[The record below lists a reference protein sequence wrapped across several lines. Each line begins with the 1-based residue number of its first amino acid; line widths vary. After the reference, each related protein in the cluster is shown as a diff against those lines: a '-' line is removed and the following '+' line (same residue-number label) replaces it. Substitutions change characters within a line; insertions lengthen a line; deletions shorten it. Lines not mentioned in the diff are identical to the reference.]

1 MNSQDSKLF
10 KKKFIDCNLTKK
22 MPHMKKIVVNIF
34 LIFNLL
40 NLYSQDRRVITTA
53 VPFLMISADAR
64 ASGLGEQGVAT
75 SPDAF
80 SQHWNP
86 AKYVFLENKSGVGV
100 SYTPYLSKLVSDV
113 FLANLNYYNVIDERS
128 SWSTSFKYFSLGD
141 IDILQNPQDIPYLEN
156 PNEFTL
162 DASYILKLNDNFSM
176 GVTGRYLM
184 SDVKLQSVDSDSSSA
199 SSFAVDISGFYQSDE
214 RAYENFNGLWR
225 FGFNIS
231 NMGPKMKYEELG
243 KNNFIPT
250 NLKLG
255 SAFDFIFDSSNKL
268 SINLELNKLL
278 VPSPSV
284 PIYNSNDQIIGYNQA
299 DVTFLSG
306 LFKSFGDAPDGFSE
320 ELKEITLSLGLE
332 YTYNDSFALRVGY
345 FGENEDKGARK
356 YVTFGTGF
364 SLEEIDLDLSY
375 LLSSSSVISPLE
387 NTLRFSFTYNFN

>member
-1 MNSQDSKLF
+1 
-10 KKKFIDCNLTKK
+10 
-22 MPHMKKIVVNIF
+22 MKKIVINIF

-75 SPDAF
+75 TPDAF

-86 AKYVFLENKSGVGV
+86 AKYVFLDNKSGVGV

-113 FLANLNYYNVIDERS
+113 FLANLNYYNVIDDRS

-299 DVTFLSG
+299 DITFLSG

-320 ELKEITLSLGLE
+320 ELKEVTLSLGLE

-375 LLSSSSVISPLE
+375 LLSSSTIISPLE

>member
-1 MNSQDSKLF
+1 
-10 KKKFIDCNLTKK
+10 
-22 MPHMKKIVVNIF
+22 MKKITLS
-34 LIFNLL
+34 LILIL
-40 NLYSQDRRVITTA
+40 NVIYLFSQERRVITTA

-86 AKYVFLENKSGVGV
+86 AKYVFLENASGVGV

-113 FLANLNYYNVIDERS
+113 FLANINYYNIINERS

-162 DASYILKLNDNFSM
+162 DGSYILKLNDYFSM
-176 GVTGRYLM
+176 GVTGRFLM

-199 SSFAVDISGFYQSDE
+199 NSFAVDISGFYQSDVK
-214 RAYENFNGLWR
+214 AYQNFNGLWR

-231 NMGPKMKYEELG
+231 NLGPRMKYEELG
-243 KNNFIPT
+243 KKNFIPT

-278 VPSPSV
+278 VPSPSI
-284 PIYNSNDQIIGYNQA
+284 PILNSNDQIIGYNQA

-320 ELKEITLSLGLE
+320 ELKEITLALGFE
-332 YTYNDSFALRVGY
+332 YTYDDSFALRIGY
-345 FGENEDKGARK
+345 FGENENKGARK
-356 YVTFGTGF
+356 YITFGTGF
-364 SLEEIDLDLSY
+364 KLDDLNLDLSY
-375 LLSSSSVISPLE
+375 LLSTSSVISPLE

>member
-1 MNSQDSKLF
+1 
-10 KKKFIDCNLTKK
+10 
-22 MPHMKKIVVNIF
+22 MPYMRNIF
-34 LIFNLL
+34 LILIIIISSFNLH
-40 NLYSQDRRVITTA
+40 SQDRRVITTA

-75 SPDAF
+75 TPDAF

-86 AKYVFLENKSGVGV
+86 AKYVFIENKSGVGV

-113 FLANLNYYNVIDERS
+113 FLANLNYYNVINDRS

-141 IDILQNPQDIPYLEN
+141 IDILQNPQDVPYLEN

-162 DASYILKLNDNFSM
+162 DASYTLKLNDNFSM
-176 GVTGRYLM
+176 GVTGRFLM

-199 SSFAVDISGFYQSDE
+199 SSFAVDISGFFQSDE
-214 RAYENFNGLWR
+214 RAYENFNGIWR
-225 FGFNIS
+225 AGFNIS
-231 NMGPKMKYEELG
+231 NMGPRMKYEELG

-250 NLKLG
+250 NLKIG

-268 SINLELNKLL
+268 SLNLELNKLL
-278 VPSPSV
+278 VPSPSIPV
-284 PIYNSNDQIIGYNQA
+284 YNSNDQIIGYNQE
-299 DVTFLSG
+299 DISFLSG

-320 ELKEITLSLGLE
+320 EIKEITLALGLE
-332 YTYNDSFALRVGY
+332 YLYNDSFALRVGY

-356 YVTFGTGF
+356 YITFGTGF
-364 SLEEIDLDLSY
+364 RLDDINIDLSY
-375 LLSSSSVISPLE
+375 LLSTSNIISPLE

>member
-1 MNSQDSKLF
+1 
-10 KKKFIDCNLTKK
+10 
-22 MPHMKKIVVNIF
+22 MPYMRNIF
-34 LIFNLL
+34 LTLIIIISSFNLH
-40 NLYSQDRRVITTA
+40 SQDRRVITTA

-75 SPDAF
+75 TPDAF

-86 AKYVFLENKSGVGV
+86 AKYVFIENKSGVGV

-113 FLANLNYYNVIDERS
+113 FLANLNYYNVINDRS

-141 IDILQNPQDIPYLEN
+141 IDILQNPQDVPYLEN

-176 GVTGRYLM
+176 GVTGRFLM

-199 SSFAVDISGFYQSDE
+199 SSFAVDISGFFQSDE
-214 RAYENFNGLWR
+214 IAYENFNGIWR
-225 FGFNIS
+225 AGFNIS
-231 NMGPKMKYEELG
+231 NMGPRMKYEELG

-250 NLKLG
+250 NLKIG

-268 SINLELNKLL
+268 SLNLELNKLL
-278 VPSPSV
+278 VPSPSIPV
-284 PIYNSNDQIIGYNQA
+284 YNSNDQIIGYNQE
-299 DVTFLSG
+299 DISFLSG

-320 ELKEITLSLGLE
+320 EIKEITLALGLE
-332 YTYNDSFALRVGY
+332 YLYNDSFALRVGY

-356 YVTFGTGF
+356 YITFGTGF
-364 SLEEIDLDLSY
+364 SLDDINIDLSY
-375 LLSSSSVISPLE
+375 LLSTSNIISPLE

>member
-1 MNSQDSKLF
+1 
-10 KKKFIDCNLTKK
+10 
-22 MPHMKKIVVNIF
+22 MKKIVVNIF

-86 AKYVFLENKSGVGV
+86 AKYVFLDNKSGVGV

-113 FLANLNYYNVIDERS
+113 FLANLNYYNVIDDRS

-199 SSFAVDISGFYQSDE
+199 SSFAVDVSGFYQSDE

>member
-1 MNSQDSKLF
+1 
-10 KKKFIDCNLTKK
+10 
-22 MPHMKKIVVNIF
+22 MKKIVVNIF

-75 SPDAF
+75 SLDAF

-86 AKYVFLENKSGVGV
+86 AKYVFLDNKSGVGV

>member
-1 MNSQDSKLF
+1 
-10 KKKFIDCNLTKK
+10 
-22 MPHMKKIVVNIF
+22 MPYMKKIVINIF

-75 SPDAF
+75 TPDAF

-86 AKYVFLENKSGVGV
+86 AKYVFLDNKSGVGV

-113 FLANLNYYNVIDERS
+113 FLANLNYYNVIDGRS

-299 DVTFLSG
+299 DITFLSG

>member
-1 MNSQDSKLF
+1 
-10 KKKFIDCNLTKK
+10 
-22 MPHMKKIVVNIF
+22 MKKIVVNIF

-80 SQHWNP
+80 SQHWNH
-86 AKYVFLENKSGVGV
+86 AKYVFLDNKSGVGV

-162 DASYILKLNDNFSM
+162 DASYILKLSDNFSM

>member
-1 MNSQDSKLF
+1 
-10 KKKFIDCNLTKK
+10 
-22 MPHMKKIVVNIF
+22 MPYMKKIVVSIF

-40 NLYSQDRRVITTA
+40 NLCSQDRRVITTA

-86 AKYVFLENKSGVGV
+86 AKYVFLDNKSGVGV

-113 FLANLNYYNVIDERS
+113 FLANLNYFNVIDDRS

-320 ELKEITLSLGLE
+320 ELKEVTLSLGLE

-364 SLEEIDLDLSY
+364 SLEEIDLVLSY

>member
-1 MNSQDSKLF
+1 
-10 KKKFIDCNLTKK
+10 
-22 MPHMKKIVVNIF
+22 MKKITLS
-34 LIFNLL
+34 LILIL
-40 NLYSQDRRVITTA
+40 NVIYLFSQERRVITTA

-86 AKYVFLENKSGVGV
+86 AKYVFLDNKSGVGV

-162 DASYILKLNDNFSM
+162 DASYILKLNDNFSL

-199 SSFAVDISGFYQSDE
+199 SSFAVDISGFYQSSE

-320 ELKEITLSLGLE
+320 ELKEVTLSIGFE

>member
-1 MNSQDSKLF
+1 
-10 KKKFIDCNLTKK
+10 
-22 MPHMKKIVVNIF
+22 MKKIFVSIF

-75 SPDAF
+75 TPDAF

-86 AKYVFLENKSGVGV
+86 AKYVFLENSSGFGS
-100 SYTPYLSKLVSDV
+100 SYTPYMQKLVDDS
-113 FLANLNYYNVIDERS
+113 FLANLNYYNVIDNRS

-299 DVTFLSG
+299 DITFLSG

>member
-1 MNSQDSKLF
+1 
-10 KKKFIDCNLTKK
+10 
-22 MPHMKKIVVNIF
+22 MKKLVVNVF

>member
-1 MNSQDSKLF
+1 MRN
-10 KKKFIDCNLTKK
+10 I
-22 MPHMKKIVVNIF
+22 IVSLI
-34 LIFNLL
+34 LIFNVVFLF
-40 NLYSQDRRVITTA
+40 SQERRVITTA

-86 AKYVFLENKSGVGV
+86 AKYVFLDNASGVGV

-113 FLANLNYYNVIDERS
+113 FLANINYYNIIDERS

-162 DASYILKLNDNFSM
+162 DASYILKLNDYFSM
-176 GVTGRYLM
+176 GVTGRFLM

-199 SSFAVDISGFYQSDE
+199 SSFAVDISGFYQSDVK
-214 RAYENFNGLWR
+214 AYQNFNGLWR

-231 NMGPKMKYEELG
+231 NLGPRMKYEELG
-243 KNNFIPT
+243 KKNFIPT

-278 VPSPSV
+278 VPSPSI
-284 PIYNSNDQIIGYNQA
+284 PILNSNDQIIGYNQE
-299 DVTFLSG
+299 DVNFLSG

-320 ELKEITLSLGLE
+320 ELKEITLALGIE
-332 YTYNDSFALRVGY
+332 YTYDDSFALRLGY
-345 FGENEDKGARK
+345 FGENENKGARK
-356 YVTFGTGF
+356 YITFGTGF
-364 SLEEIDLDLSY
+364 KLEDINLDLSY
-375 LLSSSSVISPLE
+375 LLSTSSVISPLE
-387 NTLRFSFTYNFN
+387 NTLRFSFTYNFK

>member
-1 MNSQDSKLF
+1 
-10 KKKFIDCNLTKK
+10 
-22 MPHMKKIVVNIF
+22 MKKIVVYIF

-75 SPDAF
+75 TPDAF

-86 AKYVFLENKSGVGV
+86 AKYVFLDNKSGVGV

-113 FLANLNYYNVIDERS
+113 FLANLNYYNVIDDRS

-299 DVTFLSG
+299 DITFLSG

>member
-1 MNSQDSKLF
+1 
-10 KKKFIDCNLTKK
+10 
-22 MPHMKKIVVNIF
+22 MPYMRNIF
-34 LIFNLL
+34 LTLIIVSSSFNLH
-40 NLYSQDRRVITTA
+40 SQDRRVITTA

-75 SPDAF
+75 TPDAF

-86 AKYVFLENKSGVGV
+86 AKYVFIENKSGVGV

-113 FLANLNYYNVIDERS
+113 FLANLNYYNVINDRS

-141 IDILQNPQDIPYLEN
+141 IDILQNPQDVPYLEN

-176 GVTGRYLM
+176 GVTGRFLM

-199 SSFAVDISGFYQSDE
+199 SSFAVDISGFFQSDE
-214 RAYENFNGLWR
+214 RAYENFNGIWR
-225 FGFNIS
+225 AGFNIS
-231 NMGPKMKYEELG
+231 NMGPRMKYEELG

-250 NLKLG
+250 NLKIG

-268 SINLELNKLL
+268 SLNLELNKLL
-278 VPSPSV
+278 VPSPSIPV
-284 PIYNSNDQIIGYNQA
+284 YNSNDQIIGYNQE
-299 DVTFLSG
+299 DISFLSG

-320 ELKEITLSLGLE
+320 EIKEITLALGLE
-332 YTYNDSFALRVGY
+332 YLYNDSFALRVGY

-356 YVTFGTGF
+356 YITFGTGF
-364 SLEEIDLDLSY
+364 SLDDINIDLSY
-375 LLSSSSVISPLE
+375 LLSTSNIISPLE

>member
-1 MNSQDSKLF
+1 MRN
-10 KKKFIDCNLTKK
+10 I
-22 MPHMKKIVVNIF
+22 IVRLI
-34 LIFNLL
+34 LIFNVVFVF
-40 NLYSQDRRVITTA
+40 SQERRVITTA

-86 AKYVFLENKSGVGV
+86 AKYVFLDNASGVGV
-100 SYTPYLSKLVSDV
+100 SYTPYLSKLVNDV
-113 FLANLNYYNVIDERS
+113 FLANINYYNIIDERS

-162 DASYILKLNDNFSM
+162 DASYILKLNDYFSM
-176 GVTGRYLM
+176 GVTGRFLM

-199 SSFAVDISGFYQSDE
+199 SSFAVDISGFYQSDVK
-214 RAYENFNGLWR
+214 AYQNFNGLWR

-231 NMGPKMKYEELG
+231 NLGPRMKYEELG
-243 KNNFIPT
+243 KKNFIPT

-278 VPSPSV
+278 VPSPSI
-284 PIYNSNDQIIGYNQA
+284 PILNSNDQIIGYNQE
-299 DVTFLSG
+299 DVNFLSG

-320 ELKEITLSLGLE
+320 ELKEITLALGIE
-332 YTYNDSFALRVGY
+332 YTYDDSFALRLGY
-345 FGENEDKGARK
+345 FGENENKGARK
-356 YVTFGTGF
+356 YITFGTGF
-364 SLEEIDLDLSY
+364 KLEDINLDLSY
-375 LLSSSSVISPLE
+375 LLSTSSVISPLE
-387 NTLRFSFTYNFN
+387 NTLRFSFTYNFK

>member
-1 MNSQDSKLF
+1 
-10 KKKFIDCNLTKK
+10 
-22 MPHMKKIVVNIF
+22 MPYMRNIF
-34 LIFNLL
+34 LTLIIIFSSF

-75 SPDAF
+75 TPDAF

-86 AKYVFLENKSGVGV
+86 AKYVFIENKSGVGV

-113 FLANLNYYNVIDERS
+113 FLANLNYYNVINDRS

-141 IDILQNPQDIPYLEN
+141 IDILQNPQDVPYLEN

-176 GVTGRYLM
+176 GVTGRFLM

-199 SSFAVDISGFYQSDE
+199 SSFAVDISGFFQSDE
-214 RAYENFNGLWR
+214 RAYENFNGIWR
-225 FGFNIS
+225 AGFNIS
-231 NMGPKMKYEELG
+231 NMGPRMKYEELG

-250 NLKLG
+250 NLKIG

-268 SINLELNKLL
+268 SLNLELNKLL
-278 VPSPSV
+278 VPSPSIPV
-284 PIYNSNDQIIGYNQA
+284 YNSNDQIIGYNQE
-299 DVTFLSG
+299 DISFLSG

-320 ELKEITLSLGLE
+320 EIKEITLALGLE
-332 YTYNDSFALRVGY
+332 YLYNDSFALRVGY

-356 YVTFGTGF
+356 YITFGTGF
-364 SLEEIDLDLSY
+364 SLDDINIDLSY
-375 LLSSSSVISPLE
+375 LLSTSNIISPLE